1 MVIQKTYSL
10 YVLCI
15 VLLLYNFLKIK
26 TDIISFFL
34 KNKTP
39 FNFKPLSIQYD
50 VDLSKTFR
58 MNYDKLVSLKIKY
71 VMKQY

>member
-26 TDIISFFL
+26 TEILYHFL

>member
-15 VLLLYNFLKIK
+15 VLLLYNFFKIK
-26 TDIISFFL
+26 TEILYHFL

>member
-26 TDIISFFL
+26 TDIISFFK
-34 KNKTP
+34 KNKNP
-39 FNFKPLSIQYD
+39 INFKPLSIQYD
-50 VDLSKTFR
+50 VDLAKTFR